1 MIKDD
6 IKVPT
11 YVAFL
16 TLLRDSDLA
25 VKLAACKSLCVLIED
40 VHLNQEYYVEF
51 VPSFLKICF
60 QSVQVLQE
68 FDSKI
73 QILYLLS
80 V

>member
-25 VKLAACKSLCVLIED
+25 VKLAACESLCVLIDD
-40 VHLNQEYYVEF
+40 VHLNQEYCVEF
-51 VPSFLKICF
+51 VPICF
-60 QSVQVLQE
+60 QSVQILQE

-73 QILYLLS
+73 
-80 V
+80 